1 MKILV
6 TGGSGLVG
14 QAIKNIVNEHDEND
28 KNNHSYLFLSS
39 ADCDL
44 TNYQATYDFFEKYK
58 PDYVIHLAAYVGGLF
73 RNMNHKVEM
82 YEKNIQINHNVVK
95 ICHEFRV
102 KKVICCLSTCIFPDK
117 TTYPIDETMLHNGPP
132 HNSNDAYAYAKRMLE
147 VQCRA
152 YNEQYGSN
160 FICVIPTNI
169 YGEYDNFSLSDG
181 HVIPALIHKC
191 YLAKQRGEKFVV
203 CGTGKP
209 LRQFI
214 YSIDLAKLM
223 LLILERYQEKT
234 PIILSVDEKDETSI
248 ADVARLIAKEFDYE
262 HMLDFDA
269 SYSDGQYKKTANN
282 TKLKKVLEKIQN
294 EPEIKSGSKFK
305 FTPLSEGLPNTIK
318 WFIEN
323 YDCDHCRK

>member
-14 QAIKNIVNEHDEND
+14 QAIKKIVNEHDENY

-39 ADCDL
+39 KECDL
-44 TNYQATYDFFEKYK
+44 TNYQATYNFFEKYK

-95 ICHEFRV
+95 VCHELCV
-102 KKVICCLSTCIFPDK
+102 IKVICCLSTCIFPDK

-132 HNSNDAYAYAKRMLE
+132 HNSNNAYAYAKRMLE

-160 FICVIPTNI
+160 FVCVIPTNI
-169 YGEYDNFSLSDG
+169 YGEYDNFSLTDG

-191 YLAKQRGEKFVV
+191 YLAKQRGEKFMV

-214 YSIDLAKLM
+214 YSIDLAKLI
-223 LLILERYQEKT
+223 LLILEHYEEKT

-248 ADVARLIAKEFDYE
+248 AEIARLIAKEFDYE
-262 HMLDFDA
+262 HMLVFDS

-282 TKLKKVLEKIQN
+282 AKLKKVLEKIQN
-294 EPEIKSGSKFK
+294 EYEIKSEFK
-305 FTPLSEGLPNTIK
+305 FTPLSKGLPKTIK

-323 YDCDHCRK
+323 YDHCRR